1 MDACMALIPA
11 GTTTSSSA
19 FTATASRHVPVLCG
33 KITRAP
39 FDRPFTSAATSTTIP
54 APSNPGVAG
63 SSARTGYFPSIWFK
77 SAGLIGAARIF
88 TITSPAAGVGHGRDS
103 TRNTSAGFPC
113 VSYTAAFIVFM
124 MSSSQH
130 PHASANN
137 PQTHRSPGGLS
148 SSAWQTA
155 TRVALF
161 GMVVN
166 SIFAIAKILGGFFGH
181 AYVLIADG
189 IESGLD
195 VAGSFVIWSGLK
207 VAARPPDASHPYG
220 HGKAEPIAAMIV
232 AVGVVAAAVGLA
244 IQSVREIFLPH
255 HAPAPYTLVILVVVI
270 MIKETLF
277 RYVNRIGRD
286 IDSTAVQTDAW
297 HHRSDALTSAAAFI
311 GISVALIGG
320 RRWQSAD
327 DWAAIFA
334 CAVIATNGIRLLR
347 PAFYE
352 IMDTAPRKIVKSVCS
367 VASSVP
373 GVIDVENCRARKM
386 GLDFYV
392 DLHVGVDG
400 NISVHEGH
408 EIAHR
413 VKAAIQQSNSRV
425 ADVLVHIEPAQP

>member
-1 MDACMALIPA
+1 M
-11 GTTTSSSA
+11 T
-19 FTATASRHVPVLCG
+19 
-33 KITRAP
+33 
-39 FDRPFTSAATSTTIP
+39 
-54 APSNPGVAG
+54 
-63 SSARTGYFPSIWFK
+63 
-77 SAGLIGAARIF
+77 
-88 TITSPAAGVGHGRDS
+88 
-103 TRNTSAGFPC
+103 
-113 VSYTAAFIVFM
+113 
-124 MSSSQH
+124 
-130 PHASANN
+130 
-137 PQTHRSPGGLS
+137 
-148 SSAWQTA
+148 SSAWETGA
-155 TRVALF
+155 RVALF
-161 GMVVN
+161 GMIVN
-166 SIFAIAKILGGFFGH
+166 SIFAVAKILGGFLGH

-207 VAARPPDASHPYG
+207 VASRPPDASHPYG

-270 MIKETLF
+270 VIKETLF

-311 GISVALIGG
+311 GISTTLVGG
-320 RRWQSAD
+320 KRWQSAD

-334 CAVIATNGIRLLR
+334 CAVIATNGLRLLR

-352 IMDTAPRKIVKSVCS
+352 IMDTAPRKIVESVCS

-373 GVIDVENCRARKM
+373 GVIEVEKCRARKM

-400 NISVHEGH
+400 SISVHEGH
-408 EIAHR
+408 EIAHQ
-413 VKAAIQQSNSRV
+413 VKSAIQESDPRI
-425 ADVLVHIEPAQP
+425 ADVLVHIEPARL